1 LLPLSLE
8 LSFFRISALLGF
20 SLKLR
25 NSSLPGIFG
34 LLLLILGL
42 SGSGGGLSSAL
53 VGRNDSS
60 QSIPFG
66 AQLSTMICVLA
77 GTGWRRSQLALDF
90 SNALGRGF
98 FELSPGQ
105 RRSLSNWRMQE
116 GNSLPGY
123 ASTGLHIEPQL

>member
-98 FELSPGQ
+98 LSC
-105 RRSLSNWRMQE
+105 RR
-116 GNSLPGY
+116 GNVGP
-123 ASTGLHIEPQL
+123 